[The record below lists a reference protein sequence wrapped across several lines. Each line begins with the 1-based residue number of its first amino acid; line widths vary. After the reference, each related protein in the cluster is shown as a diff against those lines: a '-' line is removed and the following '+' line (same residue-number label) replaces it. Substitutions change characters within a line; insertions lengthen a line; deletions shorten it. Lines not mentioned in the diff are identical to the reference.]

1 MPMRSPGL
9 PRRYLNG
16 LALAPRGTAGGRPSA
31 LPWPSWAP
39 ARRCPGDEAGVLPAG
54 AARVIVPRKCRALN
68 RAFVGAVAVRG
79 ERVAVA
85 APRRFRPQLWRRR
98 PFDWSGR
105 RESHVGTGALA
116 KKSATEPQLNL
127 IYGIRHAWPTVFF
140 KRKSR
145 NIRRMKGLMRPSAE
159 PSPERCCIRS
169 RGARGSRCDTGVARS
184 FSEVFSRTMT
194 GPRPRLRP
202 VRQRT
207 YRVLVLSDPLL
218 ARSAGLALTRGRYEV
233 RLVTSSAQA
242 RSLLAD
248 CDPDLLFVDVDME
261 DGRASELL
269 GVLVRQRRPAAIAV
283 TRRQDPAGKLAAFGL
298 GADDVLIAPF
308 LPEEL
313 VARAAA
319 VLRRR
324 YDAEVDLTSAVR
336 LNDLEIDVLA
346 RTVRIGDSGRRID
359 LTPLEHGLLWLL
371 AANAGG
377 VVSRPVIE
385 ESLWGSVVE
394 TASNV
399 VDQYVH
405 RLRKKLGDD
414 ARRPTFIETV
424 GSTGYRFMTRPG
436 GTASVRDDPAS

>member
-1 MPMRSPGL
+1 
-9 PRRYLNG
+9 
-16 LALAPRGTAGGRPSA
+16 
-31 LPWPSWAP
+31 
-39 ARRCPGDEAGVLPAG
+39 
-54 AARVIVPRKCRALN
+54 
-68 RAFVGAVAVRG
+68 
-79 ERVAVA
+79 
-85 APRRFRPQLWRRR
+85 
-98 PFDWSGR
+98 
-105 RESHVGTGALA
+105 
-116 KKSATEPQLNL
+116 
-127 IYGIRHAWPTVFF
+127 
-140 KRKSR
+140 
-145 NIRRMKGLMRPSAE
+145 
-159 PSPERCCIRS
+159 
-169 RGARGSRCDTGVARS
+169 
-184 FSEVFSRTMT
+184 MT

-202 VRQRT
+202 VRRRT

-218 ARSAGLALTRGRYEV
+218 ARAAGLALTHGPYEV
-233 RLVTSSAQA
+233 KLVANCAEA

-248 CDPDLLFVDVDME
+248 WDPDLLFVDVDME

-269 GVLVRQRRPAAIAV
+269 GLLVRQRRPAAIAA

-308 LPEEL
+308 MPEEL
-313 VARAAA
+313 VARAMA

-324 YDAEVDLTSAVR
+324 YDAAADLTSAVR
-336 LNDLEIDVLA
+336 MADLEIDLLA
-346 RTVRIGDSGRRID
+346 RTVRIGDGGRRIG

-424 GSTGYRFMTRPG
+424 GSTGYRFMTRP
-436 GTASVRDDPAS
+436 D